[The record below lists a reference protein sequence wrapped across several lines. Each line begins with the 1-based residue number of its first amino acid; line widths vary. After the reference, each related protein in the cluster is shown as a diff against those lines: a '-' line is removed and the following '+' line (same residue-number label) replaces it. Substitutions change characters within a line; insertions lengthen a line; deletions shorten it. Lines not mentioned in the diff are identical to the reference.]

1 MDPAEAKQHL
11 AGERDRLAGIR
22 QDLLDDGVTVE
33 TEEASLSELSSNAQH
48 QADLGTE
55 TFERERDLSILEQ
68 IEGELDGVEEALRRI
83 EAGTYGICEACGRPI
98 EDARLAVLPAARFCV
113 GDQEQAESELR
124 GSPGAV

>member
-68 IEGELDGVEEALRRI
+68 IEGELDGVDEALRRI

>member
-68 IEGELDGVEEALRRI
+68 IEGELDGVDEALRRI
-83 EAGTYGICEACGRPI
+83 EAGSYGICEACGRPI